1 MRLRK
6 TTNWVLWLRAFT
18 GKGLLS
24 CALFIGTTAL
34 TEAADLMFVGGHI
47 YTADA
52 SKLSAEALVVSDD
65 TIVFVG
71 SRKEAEAY
79 RKPSTRT
86 IDTEGKMV
94 MPGFH
99 DAHLHT
105 FMGGRSLL
113 GCDLAEA
120 PDLQAVEAI
129 LSLCLEKRQQQ
140 WLVAEGLNLGFF
152 GQSGPEL
159 SWLDGVTDR
168 VPMLLRASDGHSVSA
183 NTLGLAMAQ
192 ISVETED
199 PPAGIIERDEL
210 GVPSGTFRESAMD
223 LLERYVPTMTEQ
235 DRIETMRAAIK
246 AINQFGITS
255 AFDAWVS
262 ASDVAAYRALEAED
276 QLTLR
281 VRGALAYGHGD
292 LFTTDTTAVYES
304 NLNEREALSTDR
316 FKLGAV
322 KLFID
327 GVLEGETAVLLAP
340 YLNKPGYLGELTYPQ
355 DELNQIV
362 SDLVSKDVQVYTH
375 ALGDGGVRAILDAFE
390 FAQQTHGPKDL
401 RHQISHM
408 QLIHPDDQG
417 RFAELNVAANFQAL
431 WALPDEWII
440 NLNLPVVGLDRV
452 HRMYPIASVVES
464 GATIVGGS
472 DWNVSSL
479 NPLDAIEVAILR
491 QDWIKNDA
499 LTTEELLQLDVLNRS
514 ERVGLDTML
523 RAYTINAAWSMHQE
537 AVTGSLTAGKRA
549 DIVILSEDLFAIP
562 PQRISTVQVEQTF
575 IDGQRVYSNE

>member
-1 MRLRK
+1 MKWTVTKISDLPLQTRL
-6 TTNWVLWLRAFT
+6 VGSLMFF
-18 GKGLLS
+18 GL
-24 CALFIGTTAL
+24 CAGPAASTW
-34 TEAADLMFVGGHI
+34 AADFIFTGGHI

-52 SKLSAEALVVSDD
+52 TAPTAEALVVDDD

-71 SRKEAEAY
+71 SKEEAMTY
-79 RKPSTRT
+79 RKPSTRV

-120 PDLQAVEAI
+120 PDLQAIETI
-129 LSLCLEKRQQQ
+129 LSSCLEKRQQQ
-140 WLVAEGLNLGFF
+140 WLVAEGLNLGLF

-159 SWLDGVTDR
+159 GWLNSVTNS

-183 NTLGLAMAQ
+183 NTPGLELAQ
-192 ISVETED
+192 ISNETED
-199 PPAGIIERDEL
+199 PPAGIIERDES
-210 GVPSGTFRESAMD
+210 GAPSGTFRESAMY
-223 LLERYVPTMTEQ
+223 LLERHVPTMTEQ
-235 DRIETMRAAIK
+235 DRLKTMRAAI
-246 AINQFGITS
+246 AAMNQFGITS

-262 ASDVAAYRALEAED
+262 AAEVSAYRALDAD
-276 QLTLR
+276 NQLNLR
-281 VRGALAYGHGD
+281 IRAALAYGHGD
-292 LFTTDTTAVYES
+292 LFTTDTAAVYES
-304 NLNEREALSTDR
+304 HLKDREALSTDR
-316 FKLGAV
+316 FTLGAV

-327 GVLEGETAVLLAP
+327 GVLEGETAVLLTP

-355 DELNQIV
+355 DELNQMV
-362 SDLVSKDVQVYTH
+362 SDLVENDVQVYTH

-390 FAQQTHGPKDL
+390 QAKQVHGSKDL
-401 RHQISHM
+401 RHHVSHM
-408 QLIHPDDQG
+408 QLIHPDDHG
-417 RFAELNVAANFQAL
+417 RFAELDVAANFQAL

-452 HRMYPIASVVES
+452 HRMYPIASLVES

-491 QDWIKNDA
+491 QDWLANDT
-499 LTTEELLQLDVLNRS
+499 LTTEELTQLDVLNRA
-514 ERVGLDTML
+514 ERVDLDTML
-523 RAYTINAAWSMHQE
+523 KAYTINAAWSMHQE
-537 AVTGSLTAGKRA
+537 AVTGSLTPGKRA

-575 IDGQRVYSNE
+575 IDGKRVYSN

>member
-1 MRLRK
+1 MRWHI
-6 TTNWVLWLRAFT
+6 TTNWVLGLPAFT

-24 CALFIGTTAL
+24 CALFIGTPAL
-34 TEAADLMFVGGHI
+34 TEAADLMLVGGHI

-52 SKLSAEALVVSDD
+52 SVPSAEALVISGD

-71 SRKEAEAY
+71 SREEAEAY
-79 RKPSTRT
+79 RKPSTRV
-86 IDTEGKMV
+86 INTEGKMV

-113 GCDLAEA
+113 GCDLAAA

-129 LSLCLEKRQQQ
+129 LSSCLEKRQQQ

-152 GQSGPEL
+152 GQSGPDL
-159 SWLDGVTDR
+159 SWLNSVTDR

-183 NTLGLAMAQ
+183 NTLGLEMAQ
-192 ISVETED
+192 ISVETEN
-199 PPAGIIERDEL
+199 PPAGIIERDES
-210 GVPSGTFRESAMD
+210 GAPSGTFRESAMS
-223 LLERYVPTMTEQ
+223 LLERHVPTMTEQ

-246 AINQFGITS
+246 FINQFGITS

-262 ASDVAAYRALEAED
+262 ASDVAAYRALEAEE

-292 LFTTDTTAVYES
+292 LFTTDTAAVYES
-304 NLNEREALSTDR
+304 HLEDRKALSTDR

-355 DELNQIV
+355 EELNKIV
-362 SDLVSKDVQVYTH
+362 SDLVENDVQVYTH

-390 FAQQTHGPKDL
+390 LAQKTHGAKDL

-408 QLIHPDDQG
+408 QLIHPDDHG
-417 RFAELNVAANFQAL
+417 RFAELNIAANFQAL
-431 WALPDEWII
+431 WALPDEWVI
-440 NLNLPVVGLDRV
+440 NLNLPVVGVDRV
-452 HRMYPIASVVES
+452 HRMYPIASIVES

-491 QDWIKNDA
+491 QDWMANDA
-499 LTTEELLQLDVLNRS
+499 LSNEELSQLDVLNRS
-514 ERVGLDTML
+514 ERVDLDTML
-523 RAYTINAAWSMHQE
+523 KAYTINAAWSMHQDS
-537 AVTGSLTAGKRA
+537 VTGSLTPGKRA
-549 DIVILSEDLFAIP
+549 DVVVLSKDLFAIP
-562 PQRISTVQVEQTF
+562 AQRISTVQVEQTF
-575 IDGQRVYSNE
+575 IDGELVYQN